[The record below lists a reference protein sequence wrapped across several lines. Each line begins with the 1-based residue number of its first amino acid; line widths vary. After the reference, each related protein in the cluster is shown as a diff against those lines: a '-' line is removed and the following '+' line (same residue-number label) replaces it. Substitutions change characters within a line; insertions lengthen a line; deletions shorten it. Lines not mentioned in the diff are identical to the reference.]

1 MVDDKMINWK
11 QGDTIYNIKDEP
23 EYAYLLEEGE
33 IELVTENNV
42 TVGYINSG
50 EIFGEQACLLGTQRT
65 LKTIA
70 RKNSRAILIPKKK
83 LLYEYEKS
91 PIIIKAIL
99 RSTYVRL
106 TNLNSTKNEDLK
118 SFNNKK

>member
-11 QGDTIYNIKDEP
+11 QGDTIYNINDKP

-33 IELVTENNV
+33 IELVTKNNV
-42 TVGYINSG
+42 IVGYINSG

-83 LLYEYEKS
+83 LLCEYEKS

-106 TNLNSTKNEDLK
+106 TKLNSTKNEDLK

>member
-11 QGDTIYNIKDEP
+11 QGDTIYNINDEP
-23 EYAYLLEEGE
+23 KYAYLLEEGE
-33 IELVTENNV
+33 IELITKNNV
-42 TVGYINSG
+42 IVGYINSG

-83 LLYEYEKS
+83 LLYEFEKS

-106 TNLNSTKNEDLK
+106 TNLNSTKNENLK